1 MARKSKR
8 MQIREELSK
17 TSVVKPIKHRKK
29 RQLTD
34 EQKAA
39 MAERLAKAREARGP
53 AKNLSIDESI
63 RDLDAEHPLS
73 PAKVKEWLKE
83 QKDLLSALKDCKDSK
98 DPALRSQ
105 YWDTETYIFN
115 LQHYLN
121 DGVYRD
127 HRYGSEKQNKIR
139 HRCVAMAYYPD
150 GTPKRTP
157 GVFYQDI
164 GEEYTNEMAAEDH
177 ARAKAVFNKKRVRKN
192 DRKHSEEA

>member
-17 TSVVKPIKHRKK
+17 NSTVKPIKRRKK

-34 EQKAA
+34 EQKEA
-39 MAERLAKAREARGP
+39 MVERLAKAREARGP

-63 RDLDAEHPLS
+63 RDLDADHPLAPS
-73 PAKVKEWLKE
+73 KVKEWLKE
-83 QKDLLSALKDCKDSK
+83 QKDLLAALKDCKDSK
-98 DPALRSQ
+98 DPGLRRQ
-105 YWDTETYIFN
+105 YWDTETYVFN
-115 LQHYLN
+115 LQRYLN

-127 HRYGSEKQNKIR
+127 HRYGAEKQNSIR
-139 HRCVAMAYYPD
+139 LRSVAMAYYPD

-157 GVFYQDI
+157 GVFYPDM
-164 GEEYTNEMAAEDH
+164 GEEYTHEMAAEDH